1 MNDEILLIDKPAG
14 MSSFGVVARVRRKLS
29 GKAGYVEVKGK
40 DGVVREKRKKVKV
53 GHTGTLDPFAT
64 GLLLILTG
72 KETKRANEFLKL
84 DKEYVATIRLGATS
98 TTGDIEGEIKPF
110 VSSDQSSRF
119 SEPAASRPV
128 VTGET
133 CFNRSP
139 LVAKSSEE
147 KLSPFPDS
155 AKDIPVITLGAEQL
169 SKAWKA
175 EKVDD
180 KFVVTG
186 PKIEKFARRTD
197 LSNYASVNRLRD
209 IMKKMGIRAEL
220 TSLGAQPESIISI
233 AGKEFTLV
241 EDY

>member
-1 MNDEILLIDKPAG
+1 MEFVIEKVLPNGLG
-14 MSSFGVVARVRRKLS
+14 RVGVIKTA
-29 GKAGYVEVKGK
+29 
-40 DGVVREKRKKVKV
+40 
-53 GHTGTLDPFAT
+53 H
-64 GLLLILTG
+64 
-72 KETKRANEFLKL
+72 
-84 DKEYVATIRLGATS
+84 
-98 TTGDIEGEIKPF
+98 GEIKTPAFMAVGTRGYVRFISADDLHELGAQAMLSNGYHLRRQAAKIAKAGGLAEWKPLSFDQPF
-110 VSSDQSSRF
+110 PF
-119 SEPAASRPV
+119 TEPAASRPV

-197 LSNYASVNRLRD
+197 LGNYASVNRLRD